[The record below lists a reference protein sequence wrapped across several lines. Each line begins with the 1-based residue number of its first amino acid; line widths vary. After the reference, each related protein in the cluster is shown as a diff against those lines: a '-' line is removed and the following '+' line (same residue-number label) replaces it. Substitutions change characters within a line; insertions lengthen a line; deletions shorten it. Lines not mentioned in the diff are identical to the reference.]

1 MYDQCEGRLEAVFN
15 CSSNIVYV
23 SLLFLLTTFLQ
34 TFQKARALA
43 PSILFLDEI
52 DSIVG
57 KRSESTSSSGVSER
71 VLSALL
77 NEMDGVGVRFDD
89 KTDSKAVEEESTGR
103 SQPQQQSQLKQVLY
117 HLETGIMSVTVSLLL
132 SISALCMC
140 DGLFCVHSNF

>member
-1 MYDQCEGRLEAVFN
+1 MTHW
-15 CSSNIVYV
+15 V
-23 SLLFLLTTFLQ
+23 SKDELAYMISCYFLFLQ

-89 KTDSKAVEEESTGR
+89 KTDSKVMEEESIGG
-103 SQPQQQSQLKQVLY
+103 SQSQLKQVLY
-117 HLETGIMSVTVSLLL
+117 HFRDRYLVSDSVDVIIHFCTVYH
-132 SISALCMC
+132 
-140 DGLFCVHSNF
+140 LFCICSNFL

>member
-1 MYDQCEGRLEAVFN
+1 MCDQCEGRLEAVFN
-15 CSSNIVYV
+15 CSSDSVYV
-23 SLLFLLTTFLQ
+23 SLLFLFTTFLQ

-52 DSIVG
+52 DSVVG

-89 KTDSKAVEEESTGR
+89 KTDSKAVEEESVGG
-103 SQPQQQSQLKQVLY
+103 SQPQQQSQVKQVPY
-117 HLETGIMSVTVSLLL
+117 RLETGIMSVTVLLFL
-132 SISALCMC
+132 SISAPH
-140 DGLFCVHSNF
+140 VTV